1 MKREE
6 KKESLTLKR
15 ENGELE
21 KVNLKNYIIVF
32 QDEDGNF
39 GKVAQLSVKTKELV
53 KIYGMLRKQIEELDE
68 KVPDLNAKYAFL
80 DIFGFFEHT
89 REEYVFEVKKD
100 DENGDSLFE

>member
-39 GKVAQLSVKTKELV
+39 GKVARFSGKSKQLV
-53 KIYGMLRKQIEELDE
+53 KIYGILRKQIEELDE
-68 KVPDLNAKYAFL
+68 KVPELNVQYALL
-80 DIFGFFEHT
+80 DILGFFEHT
-89 REEYVFEVKKD
+89 REEDVFEVKKD